1 MTIGLERLIQAV
13 DELTPRD
20 RPVMVHAS
28 LRSFG
33 DWIEGGAET
42 LLDALLSGRRTVLVP
57 SFSESHFD
65 AVPTAA
71 MRPARNGVDYA
82 DFAGKIHEGP
92 EYTIRCG
99 LIDPSMGTVP
109 ATLIACPGACRGQH
123 PLDSFAALG
132 PQAAELVAGQ
142 STTDV
147 YAPLRALAERGG
159 TVLLM
164 GVGLNRMTALHLAE
178 QESGRRLFVRW
189 TRGKQGEVKMVETGS
204 CSEGFPRL
212 EPCLRPYA
220 LTAGV
225 GRSQWTAY
233 PAKETIAAASAAMS
247 ADPGITHCSDK
258 DCIRCRDSIAG
269 GPIGSVVL
277 GDGV

>member
-1 MTIGLERLIQAV
+1 MTIGRERLTGAV

-20 RPVMVHAS
+20 RPVMVHVS

-33 DWIEGGAET
+33 ERIEGGAQT

-57 SFSESHFD
+57 SFSESHFA

-71 MRPARNGVDYA
+71 MRLARNGVDYA
-82 DFAGKIHEGP
+82 DFAGKTLDGP
-92 EYTIRCG
+92 EYTIGCG
-99 LIDPSMGTVP
+99 LIDSSMGTVP
-109 ATLIACPGACRGQH
+109 ATLIARPGARRGQH

-132 PQAAELVAGQ
+132 PEAAELVAGQ
-142 STTDV
+142 AADV
-147 YAPLRALAERGG
+147 YAPLRALAERDG

-189 TRGKQGEVKMVETGS
+189 TRGKQDEVRMVETGS

-212 EPCLRPYA
+212 EPYLRPYA
-220 LTAGV
+220 STAVV

-247 ADPGITHCSDK
+247 ADQGITHCSDN

-277 GDGV
+277 G